1 MVTKASRRKGK
12 GMITKVGRGA
22 TYDDVITIWDAHRR
36 DNRKSY
42 AYVIIGDQECCGGAR
57 QLGNL
62 MSNGAI

>member
-1 MVTKASRRKGK
+1 
-12 GMITKVGRGA
+12 MITKVGRGA
-22 TYDDVITIWDAHRR
+22 TYDDVITIWDGHRR